1 MVILD
6 CEEIVLIKKGVYLMN
21 KKQLIIAAMA
31 AVLSVTGAGATD
43 ITGITGVNNVYDIN
57 PEKVNGDVGYRAY
70 NNFELSSGDV
80 ANLIYKYNLGDQ
92 RNIETFIN
100 LVKNGVDIQGA
111 LNTVRNGEFY
121 NGHAVFITPGGLTVG
136 ASGVLNVGTLSVAT
150 PTSTEFTNLKNQYDA
165 GNFTNINQ
173 VSQLKKDGN
182 APINVQGYIF
192 SRNGIDLPGTNIDV
206 SGKIVN
212 GLNYNSTVNSSSAA
226 AALFN
231 QLVNT
236 NGEIVADSSKIN
248 SNGSLVFLHS
258 FDKGGSSDGINVSGT
273 VANLTAGNPAK
284 PANGSVALTSA
295 GAKGINVTG
304 KITANGKLSVFNKKG
319 DLSVSGSLL
328 NKDGELAVTNSAGAN
343 SMTLASTAKLTNE
356 KGNVSIIN
364 NGKGALTHNATVN
377 ASKDLNIVND
387 YNNNKAS
394 SSALTIS
401 GTNTADTVRIVNRGN
416 KLEFSGTANGRTVSV
431 RNHGNDGMNVGGQL
445 NATEGVLV
453 DNYKGAAELNKTI
466 TVENGNIA
474 VRNRSTA
481 GKLTTTSTSDMDVD
495 GKGFIAIKNE
505 SSSGAELNGSLDTA
519 NGEIAINNENG
530 AMTVNGTIVNTQANT
545 GIINRGT
552 GALTIGANIDN
563 NKGTLKL
570 ANVNGSGFTITQDA
584 DIDNN
589 GQMFVYND
597 KGQLTINGNIAN
609 KNDNLYIVS
618 RANSTGVVTGA
629 KSSITNTGTAGNL
642 AIKHKTGTTGGVD
655 LNGTISNTA
664 TNGQTAINNYGTGD
678 MHVGGE
684 VTSSNEMGIV
694 NRASGNTMNVNAT
707 IKANG
712 SETNI
717 KNLGKGNM
725 TVAGSIEHNGRLN
738 ILGNTNKTTLD
749 GTIVNKS
756 TGMTYATSRA
766 NGTGLEATKNFNASA
781 TNGEIL
787 IKNISGQNGLNF
799 AGTISSTNG
808 QAEVYNKA
816 GNLTVTSDAN
826 VSGNKAF
833 ILNTGEGMT
842 VSSTKLPSNIMMVN
856 KGSKAA
862 DVPSQYRSSKNF
874 REKLK

>member
-1 MVILD
+1 
-6 CEEIVLIKKGVYLMN
+6 MN

-31 AVLSVTGAGATD
+31 AVLSVTGASATSD
-43 ITGITGVNNVYDIN
+43 ITGVTGVGGNGYTGTFNIN

-70 NNFELSSGDV
+70 TNFTVGENDI

-92 RNIETFIN
+92 RDINTFIN
-100 LVKNGVDIQGA
+100 LVQNGVNVQGI
-111 LNTVRNGEFY
+111 LNTLDGKGNFT
-121 NGHAVFITPGGLTVG
+121 NGHAVFITPGGLTIG
-136 ASGVLNVGTLSVAT
+136 QSGVLNVGRLSVAT
-150 PTSTEFTNLKNQYDA
+150 PTSTEYNTLLGEYN
-165 GNFTNINQ
+165 GNNYVNINN
-173 VSQLKKDGN
+173 VSKLKHNGGN

-192 SRNGIDLPGTNIDV
+192 SRNGVDLPGSDIAVSGKIINGVNDSTKITSASQAETLFNNLVNTDGISNGGLIFLNANKATTGGIDV
-206 SGKIVN
+206 SGTI
-212 GLNYNSTVNSSSAA
+212 YNKSLGNTNSSVGDSVAITNA
-226 AALFN
+226 GSKG
-231 QLVNT
+231 VN
-236 NGEIVADSSKIN
+236 I
-248 SNGSLVFLHS
+248 
-258 FDKGGSSDGINVSGT
+258 SGT
-273 VANLTAGNPAK
+273 VVGE
-284 PANGSVALTSA
+284 
-295 GAKGINVTG
+295 
-304 KITANGKLSVFNKKG
+304 GKLSVYNKNG
-319 DLSVSGSLL
+319 NTNISGNLL
-328 NKDGELAVTNSAGAN
+328 NQNGELAVTNGAN
-343 SMTLASTAKLTNE
+343 AGSMTLTSTARLVNTN
-356 KGNVSIIN
+356 GDISIIN
-364 NGKGALTHNATVN
+364 NGSGALTHNASMVIAN
-377 ASKDLNIVND
+377 EGDLNIVND
-387 YNNNKAS
+387 ANGSKANG
-394 SSALTIS
+394 LTIS
-401 GTNTADTVRIVNRGN
+401 GSNSANTVRIMNRAG
-416 KLEFSGTANGRTVSV
+416 KLTFSGDADADKSVSV
-431 RNHGNDGMNVGGQL
+431 RNYGASGMEVGGRL
-445 NATEGVLV
+445 SAKEGVLV

-481 GKLTTTSTSDMDVD
+481 GKLTTTSASDMDVD

-519 NGEIAINNENG
+519 NGEIAINNESG

-570 ANVNGSGFTITQDA
+570 ANVKGSSFTIEQGA

-589 GQMFVYND
+589 GQTFVYND

-629 KSSITNTGTAGNL
+629 NSSITNTGTAGNL

-684 VTSSNEMGIV
+684 VTSSNEMGII

-707 IKANG
+707 INANG

-725 TVAGSIEHNGRLN
+725 TVAGEINHYGRLN

-749 GTIVNKS
+749 GTINNLNTSNRGYS
-756 TGMTYATSRA
+756 TMTYATSRA
-766 NGTGLEATKNFNASA
+766 NGTGLEATSKFNASA
-781 TNGEIL
+781 TNGDIL
-787 IKNISGQNGLNF
+787 IKNITGQNGLNF
-799 AGTISSTNG
+799 AGTINSTNG
-808 QAEVYNKA
+808 QAEVYNKT
-816 GNLTVTSDAN
+816 GSMTVANTAN

-833 ILNTGEGMT
+833 ILNGNGKDSAVGLT
-842 VSSTKLPSNIMMVN
+842 VNSTKLPNNIMIVN
-856 KGSKAA
+856 KGSQAA
-862 DVPSQYRSSKNF
+862 DVPTQYRTNNF
-874 REKLK
+874 REKLRK